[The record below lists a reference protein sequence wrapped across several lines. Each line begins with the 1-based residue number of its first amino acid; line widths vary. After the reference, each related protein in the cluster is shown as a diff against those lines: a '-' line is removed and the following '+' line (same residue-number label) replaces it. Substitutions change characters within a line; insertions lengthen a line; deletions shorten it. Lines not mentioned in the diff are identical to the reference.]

1 MMRKSFRKI
10 PLLLAVCGLAFALAG
25 CGGTSSPTERPP
37 SWPPSAGLWCYDTR
51 QRVDLTVVP
60 ANDVH
65 AAVGHVNDNP
75 EAFILAIDEDVS
87 TPGNTLT
94 AANANLTVVGLGGV
108 REIRSMGSRIFTVGL
123 YPGDGVGSTVSLTLG
138 NNITLVGRAYGN
150 HGSMDLVRV
159 RNHGRL
165 YMEAGSRITGHVNGG
180 GSTGNGFGAAV
191 NIERYGTFTM
201 RGGEIT
207 GNRTTSGDPVL
218 AGGVSANYETSHFYM
233 KGGHIHGNTRGANGY
248 RADIRINQGVV
259 SLSGGARAY
268 RIILASAGN
277 NSSLTIGSGWSG
289 TVYNLDL
296 RGGGTGGTNWDN
308 TITGWTGNAV
318 LQAADGHTLSA
329 ADLANI
335 ASARFVIG
343 TAAAGVYR
351 EQDLSLSDRRIDIES
366 NEGVVQEIT
375 P

>member
-1 MMRKSFRKI
+1 MIKKHFWKM
-10 PLLLAVCGLAFALAG
+10 PLVLAVCGLAFALAG
-25 CGGTSSPTERPP
+25 CGGTSNPTERPP
-37 SWPPSAGLWCYDTR
+37 SWPPSAGLWCNDTQ
-51 QRVDLTVVP
+51 QRVDLAVVP
-60 ANDVH
+60 ANDVP
-65 AAVGHVNDNP
+65 AAVAHVNDNP
-75 EAFILAIDEDVS
+75 GAFVLAIDKDVS

-108 REIRSMGSRIFTVGL
+108 REIRAISSRIFTIGPDAAVE
-123 YPGDGVGSTVSLTLG
+123 DTTMSLTLG

-191 NIERYGTFTM
+191 NIEPHGTFTM

-207 GNRTTSGDPVL
+207 GNRATSGDPVL

-248 RADIRINQGVV
+248 RADIRINQGAV
-259 SLSGGARAY
+259 SLSGGARVY
-268 RIILASAGN
+268 RIILTSAGN

-289 TVYNLDL
+289 TVYSLDL
-296 RGGGTGGTNWDN
+296 RGGGTGGTNWNN
-308 TITGWTGNAV
+308 TIAGWTGIAV

-343 TAAAGVYR
+343 NAAAGVYR
-351 EQDLSLSDRRIDIES
+351 EQDLSLLSHRIVIED
-366 NEGVVQEIT
+366 NKGVVREIT